1 MLLAPVQEAECR
13 LPLRFVIACRYAVRM
28 PHSGLLAGLA
38 DELRT
43 LATPERARNEK
54 AYLKSDLEHLGVR
67 VPDVRRVTLKL
78 TRVHLPRELGP
89 TLAFADELWAPKVHE
104 LRMAAVELLI
114 DRADL
119 LNEGHLPYLE
129 RLVREARTWALIDGI
144 APGIVGRLLVRDEAV
159 ESTLISW
166 AADADFWVRRAAVLA
181 YLRAVP
187 SGSVAFARFAALA
200 DPLLEDKEFFV
211 RKALGWV
218 LREHG
223 KKAPA
228 EVFAWLWP
236 RRQRAARLTL
246 REAAKFLS
254 EEQRLNL
261 LADPGSSGLR

>member
-1 MLLAPVQEAECR
+1 
-13 LPLRFVIACRYAVRM
+13 M
-28 PHSGLLAGLA
+28 PHAALLQALVS
-38 DELRT
+38 ELRS

-67 VPDVRRVTLKL
+67 VPEVRRATLKL
-78 TRVHLPRELGP
+78 TRARLPRELEP
-89 TLAFADELWAPKVHE
+89 TLEFADDLWGARVHE

-119 LNEGHLPYLE
+119 LDEGHLPNLE
-129 RLVREARTWALIDGI
+129 RLVREARTWALIDGL
-144 APGIVGRLLVRDEAV
+144 APGIVGRLLVKDDGV
-159 ESTLISW
+159 ERTLKRW
-166 AADADFWVRRAAVLA
+166 ATDPDFWVRRAAVLA

-187 SGSVAFARFAALA
+187 SGAVAFARFAALA

-223 KKAPA
+223 KKAPD
-228 EVFAWLWP
+228 EVFGWLWP

-246 REAAKFLS
+246 REATKYLS
-254 EEQRLNL
+254 EEQRSAL
-261 LADPGSSGLR
+261 LSRP